1 MSTGT
6 ITALYRYPVK
16 SMGGERLE
24 TLTLGPRGVHGDRA
38 WAVRDEQRG
47 GIRGGK
53 RFPELMQCSARYLET
68 PPADGSV
75 PAEITLPDGTT
86 LNIDDPA
93 TPERLSALVDS
104 PLTVWPLVPADQL
117 EHYRRGAPESDDME
131 AEFRRLFG
139 RTEDEPLPDVSKF
152 PEFLMEFESPPGT
165 YFDAFP
171 ILIMTTESLAALQK
185 AASEHTFHV
194 DRFRPNLLVRTGSD
208 APYPERDWIGK
219 TLRVGSIELEITL
232 DCPRCVMTT
241 HGFGNLPKDPGIMRT
256 LVRENGGELGVYA
269 TVSTPG
275 QIRVGDRASL
285 K

>member
-6 ITALYRYPVK
+6 VTALYRYPVK
-16 SMGGERLE
+16 SMGGERLDS
-24 TLTLGPRGVHGDRA
+24 LTLGPRGVHGDRA

-53 RFPELMQCSARYLET
+53 RFSELMRCTARYLET
-68 PPADGSV
+68 PPAAGSV
-75 PAEITLPDGTT
+75 SAQITLPDGTT
-86 LNIDDPA
+86 LLIDDPA
-93 TPERLSALVDS
+93 TPERLSTLVGS
-104 PLTVWPLVPADQL
+104 PLTVWPLLPADQL

-131 AEFRRLFG
+131 AEFRRIFG

-171 ILIMTTESLAALQK
+171 ILIMTTESLTALQQ
-185 AASEHTFHV
+185 AAAEHAFHV
-194 DRFRPNLLVRTGSD
+194 DRFRPNLLVETGSD
-208 APYPERDWIGK
+208 APFPERDWIGK
-219 TLRVGSIELEITL
+219 TLQVGSIELEITL

-241 HGFGNLPKDPGIMRT
+241 HGFGHLPKDPGIMRT

-269 TVSTPG
+269 TVRTPG
-275 QIRVGDRASL
+275 QIQVGDSL
-285 K
+285 NLQ